1 MRVYL
6 TVSDR
11 LSKVYTPKSGL
22 RGEKRGRERTGGMG
36 DAVELMFNEASLRGE
51 RSLADATNGGR
62 GPVSAGSG
70 VLAFVT
76 LIA

>member
-6 TVSDR
+6 AVSDR
-11 LSKVYTPKSGL
+11 LSKVYTPKSRL
-22 RGEKRGRERTGGMG
+22 RGGGRTDGTG
-36 DAVELMFNEASLRGE
+36 DAVELMFNEATLRGE
-51 RSLADATNGGR
+51 RSLADATHGGR
-62 GPVSAGSG
+62 GRGPIGAGPG